1 MPKFNNY
8 PNIFKPL
15 QVGNMTIKN
24 RITFT
29 PLVSCHADA
38 EGRVTTEL
46 VDFLGGQARTGASVV
61 TIGATAI
68 DADKA
73 EDFLGALSITRDKD
87 IMGLSRL
94 AEEVHRYGCKLSVEL
109 NHAGRAVIPELLV
122 GDALAPSNIPLPGK
136 SRYIKELNQRD
147 IDDIINK
154 FAECAHRC
162 MVAGFDMVMLHGAHG
177 NLIGQFLSPM
187 TNKRT
192 DWYGGSLENR
202 MRFPLEVL
210 KAVREKCGNKLAID
224 FRISADEIA
233 PGGMKVDEVIEFL
246 KVAQKDL
253 DMVHISRGLIV
264 DLNYAKYTLPT
275 YLADHCVNAENAA
288 KVKAALDIPVCVVG
302 GITTLEEAEE
312 ILQNGQADV
321 IGMARALLVD
331 GETVT
336 KGYRGKSEKIRP
348 CMRCYNCLKSIFP
361 GWPVR
366 CSLNPVV
373 GRETKYRTIQKS
385 DTKKNVMIVGGG
397 VAGMMA
403 AETAIQRGH
412 DVTIYDKASRLG
424 GLLHE
429 ASALSF
435 KDDLKRYLDWQVK
448 NIENCGAKIV
458 LNTEVTPELVE
469 QINPDAL
476 VISTGSTPIVP
487 PIEGINEKN
496 VISVFDADEGNVE
509 TGQEVVICGG
519 GLSGCESA
527 LALAQKGKKVTVV
540 DMLPVK
546 NLCSETFMVSKIAL
560 FDLLHE
566 HNVKFIGNVKV
577 EKINENGVE
586 IIDRN
591 WNKRLVKADT
601 VVIALGMKPT
611 VETVNE
617 LSSIIPETYVVG
629 DCSTVKDI
637 HNAVHSAFNVAV
649 EI

>member
-46 VDFLGGQARTGASVV
+46 VDFLGAQARTGASVV

-68 DADKA
+68 DAEKA

-94 AEEVHRYGCKLSVEL
+94 AEEVHRFGCKLSVEL
-109 NHAGRAVIPELLV
+109 NHAGRAAHTDLLV
-122 GDALAPSNIPLPGK
+122 GDALAPSNIPLQGK
-136 SRYIKELNQRD
+136 ARYIKELTQRD

-154 FAECAHRC
+154 FSDCAYRC
-162 MVAGFDMVMLHGAHG
+162 MVSGFDMVMLHGAHG
-177 NLIGQFLSPM
+177 NLIAQFLSPLS
-187 TNKRT
+187 NKRT

-202 MRFPLEVL
+202 MRFPLEII
-210 KAVREKCGNKLAID
+210 KAIRAKCGNKIAID
-224 FRISADEIA
+224 FRISADECT

-246 KVAQKDL
+246 KVAQEDL

-275 YLADHCVNAENAA
+275 YLSEHCVNAENSA

-302 GITTLEEAEE
+302 AVTTLEEAEE
-312 ILQNGQADV
+312 ILEKGQADV

-336 KGYRGKSEKIRP
+336 KGYRGESNKIRP
-348 CMRCYNCLKSIFP
+348 CMRCYNCIKSIFP

-385 DTKKNVMIVGGG
+385 DKKKNVMIVGGG

-403 AETAIQRGH
+403 AETAVKRGH
-412 DVTIYDKASRLG
+412 DVTIYDKANRLG

-429 ASALSF
+429 ASILPF
-435 KDDLKRYLDWQVK
+435 KRDLKRYLDWQVK
-448 NIENCGAKIV
+448 NIENCGAKII
-458 LNTEVTPELVE
+458 LNTEVTKEIVE
-469 QINPDAL
+469 QVNPDAL
-476 VISTGSTPIVP
+476 VVCTGSTPIIP
-487 PIEGINEKN
+487 PIDGIDGKN
-496 VISVFDADEGNVE
+496 VISVFEADKGNVE
-509 TGQEVVICGG
+509 IGEEVVICGG

-540 DMLPVK
+540 DMMPVES
-546 NLCSETFMVSKIAL
+546 LCSENFIVNKIDL
-560 FDLLHE
+560 FDLLKE
-566 HNVKFIGNVKV
+566 HNVKLIGNVKV
-577 EKINENGVE
+577 EKINENGVD

-591 WNKRLVKADT
+591 WKRSMVKADT

-611 VETVNE
+611 VESVNE
-617 LSSIIPETYVVG
+617 LNSLIPETYVVG
-629 DCSTVKDI
+629 DCATVKDI
-637 HNAVHSAFNVAV
+637 HNAIHSAFNVAV

>member
-1 MPKFNNY
+1 MRKFNNY

-24 RITFT
+24 RITFS

-38 EGRVTTEL
+38 DGRVTTEL
-46 VDFLGGQARTGASVV
+46 VDFLGAQARTGASVV

-68 DADKA
+68 DAEKG

-109 NHAGRAVIPELLV
+109 NHAGRAALPDLLV
-122 GDALAPSNIPLPGK
+122 GDALAPSSIPLPGK
-136 SRYIKELNQRD
+136 SKYVKELNQRE

-154 FAECAHRC
+154 FADCAYRC

-177 NLIGQFLSPM
+177 NLIAQFLSPL

-210 KAVREKCGNKLAID
+210 KAIRAKCGNKLAID
-224 FRISADEIA
+224 FRISADECA
-233 PGGMKVDEVIEFL
+233 PGGMKIDEVIKFL
-246 KVAQKDL
+246 KVAQKYL
-253 DMVHISRGLIV
+253 DMVHVSRGLIV

-275 YLADHCVNAENAA
+275 YLSEHCVNAENAA
-288 KVKAALDIPVCVVG
+288 KIKASLDIPVCVVG

-312 ILQNGQADV
+312 ILEKGQADV
-321 IGMARALLVD
+321 IAMARALLVD

-336 KGYRGKSEKIRP
+336 KGYRGQSDKIRP
-348 CMRCYNCLKSIFP
+348 CIRCYNCLKSIFP
-361 GWPVR
+361 GWQVR

-385 DTKKNVMIVGGG
+385 DIKKNVMIVGGG

-403 AETAIQRGH
+403 AETAVKRGH
-412 DVTIYDKASRLG
+412 NVTIYEKSNRLG

-429 ASALSF
+429 ASVLPF
-435 KDDLKRYLDWQVK
+435 KKDLKRYLDWQVK

-469 QINPDAL
+469 QVNPDAL
-476 VISTGSTPIVP
+476 VICTGSTPIVP
-487 PIEGINEKN
+487 PIDGIDREN
-496 VISVFDADEGNVE
+496 VISVFDADKGNVE
-509 TGQEVVICGG
+509 IGDEVVICGG

-527 LALAQKGKKVTVV
+527 LALAQKGKKVTIV
-540 DMLPVK
+540 DMLPVES
-546 NLCSETFMVSKIAL
+546 LCSEMFMVSKIEL

-566 HNVKFIGNVKV
+566 HNVKLIGNVKV
-577 EKINENGVE
+577 DKINENGVE

-591 WNKRLVKADT
+591 WKKTLVKADT

-611 VETVNE
+611 IETVNK

-637 HNAVHSAFNVAV
+637 HNAVHSAFNIAV